1 MSLYEN
7 TIKIYTQYDYE
18 LCDISN
24 EANIKLLKLRLD
36 FKEKINPEP
45 VVIKFYVK
53 SENVFAQ
60 WSPTAE
66 YIRNI
71 RFDWSKAEC
80 KSSAAF
86 GAPVQCLYGADG
98 INSMTCAIA
107 DFKTPVSIK
116 CGVCEE
122 NAAIEMD
129 IEFFTC
135 MTAKRS
141 SYETI
146 IRLDMEYSYL

>member
-53 SENVFAQ
+53 SDLTGARQNVNQARH
-60 WSPTAE
+60 SAHLCSAYTELMVLTA
-66 YIRNI
+66 
-71 RFDWSKAEC
+71 
-80 KSSAAF
+80 
-86 GAPVQCLYGADG
+86 
-98 INSMTCAIA
+98 
-107 DFKTPVSIK
+107 
-116 CGVCEE
+116 
-122 NAAIEMD
+122 
-129 IEFFTC
+129 
-135 MTAKRS
+135 
-141 SYETI
+141 
-146 IRLDMEYSYL
+146 